1 MKNSPVQM
9 TLASGSFVI
18 AQKYGT
24 PSAPISLFKVKHEQS
39 FLTEVLSFLF
49 LFFHFLFE
57 LPRQFLYLS
66 LRLRWSLKNNLYIEN
81 ILINNEYK
89 HIKCFQ
95 DYYFICYLIN
105 ITKIDIVKI

>member
-18 AQKYGT
+18 GQKYGT

-66 LRLRWSLKNNLYIEN
+66 LRLRWSLKSNLHIEN

-89 HIKCFQ
+89 QYQMFSRLLF
-95 DYYFICYLIN
+95 YMLFN
-105 ITKIDIVKI
+105 